1 VCLPTAAPSAVAEGT
16 SNGDG
21 AGGLD
26 SLDTSGVSASGQVLG
41 AGREGEN
48 SCEHIGVHPFN
59 RAGLYPM
66 EETVMNVG
74 LSILIGGF
82 SVDEANHEGVRV

>member
-1 VCLPTAAPSAVAEGT
+1 
-16 SNGDG
+16 
-21 AGGLD
+21 
-26 SLDTSGVSASGQVLG
+26 
-41 AGREGEN
+41 
-48 SCEHIGVHPFN
+48 
-59 RAGLYPM
+59 M